1 MKNVVTKRA
10 ESHETGNIALGPNE
24 RNSIRQI
31 VPKLTNDAELATKHP
46 DKFAQIL
53 IEKLSK
59 IVEANEDDSILSEH
73 LDRVMKTPK
82 NCKNHVAKLKNLK
95 KVDLEL
101 KVGDWLASSAA
112 AKAEAKSRDKSNPRD
127 KSTNVTNGRVRCDDV
142 TIPVYAYGS
151 NGILSETASTYEYVQ
166 YREGQP
172 ISSDSGLSS
181 IRIESESE
189 VAESEMIELN
199 GLKQR
204 LIEETE
210 GKIIT
215 TKLLY
220 HFKNEKFIVRVPG
233 RPPTLG
239 SFKQKMHSK
248 GNFRFFIRSEENA
261 WVEITEDNE
270 PIHVIN
276 NFAEA
281 KVI

>member
-1 MKNVVTKRA
+1 MHLIKNVVTKRA
-10 ESHETGNIALGPNE
+10 EAASADNFTLGPVPAHIPA

-46 DKFAQIL
+46 EKFALIL
-53 IEKLSK
+53 IQKLSK
-59 IVEANEDDSILSEH
+59 IIEANEDDSILSEH

-82 NCKNHVAKLKNLK
+82 SLKNLK
-95 KVDLEL
+95 KVDVDS

-112 AKAEAKSRDKSNPRD
+112 AKAEAKSKTGMP
-127 KSTNVTNGRVRCDDV
+127 STSANSSRIRCEDV

-151 NGILSETASTYEYVQ
+151 NGILSETASTYEYIQ
-166 YREGQP
+166 YRDAVGQP